1 MKIWKRI
8 RHWRRRAEFEACLEE
23 ELRFHRE
30 MAGGAAFG
38 SMAMALEDS
47 RAVWGFGWLGSVM
60 QDVRY
65 ALRGVR
71 KSPGFALA
79 VVGTIGAALGL
90 NTTVFTVVN
99 AYALRP
105 FAVHDPW
112 ALYEFAWYE
121 KNSNRHRFTWGQY
134 EDLAAR
140 KSPFSAVIAGE
151 NLVAD
156 VEGRTLFG
164 QLVSGN
170 YFTMLGAGVVE
181 GRPLLPRDA
190 NTPGSGAVMV
200 VSYDVWKNKF
210 GGDPTLVGKTLH
222 LRGHAFEVVGIA
234 SPAFAG
240 LESFPCGFW
249 IPLTMDGA
257 VQDGRD
263 LLALR
268 QPEKLQLIGRLAEGM
283 RPETAKAAIMAWA
296 SGFGAEL
303 PAEQRPVGVA
313 MQSSATTVPLTRDAI
328 VTFIPIL
335 TVFGLVLLMACANVS
350 NMMLARAL
358 ARQREIGIR
367 VSLGAGRAR
376 LVRQLLTESV
386 LLAAPA
392 AMLGFAVSQVTIE
405 GARRVLFATVPP
417 AFSAMLMMP
426 ALTPDWRVFGFIL
439 LASVAAT
446 LMFGMVPAIQTTR
459 SRLVEANRGDFS
471 SDYRP
476 ARLRSVL
483 LATQVAVCS
492 LLLIVTAI
500 VLRSQ
505 QRVTARTI
513 GLDLNGVWDVRMAGK
528 HQARA
533 AERLATTPGVEA
545 IAEAWHAPLYG
556 RDRGVAVTPSG
567 SRGAVRTGYNL
578 VSAEYFQVFRIP
590 ILRGRGFT
598 DVETEGFVPVAV
610 VSERA
615 ARRLWPGGNPL
626 GQTVSIPRADRKDP
640 YFDRVPDFTEARVI
654 GVARDVLSGYLATP
668 EDFQSSMIYFPTNA
682 RAANNDSILVRMSG
696 NRRAARQRIVATLDG
711 IAPSIYDMVNP
722 MDDVLEM
729 QIYPFEVV
737 FWVAAFLGGMALV
750 MTVSGIYGVMS
761 YLVNQRTKEI
771 GIRVALGAAAG
782 DVVRMIVKQSARLAL
797 VGVASGVALALA
809 IAPVFAHQMDAIRP
823 YDAMAYGGAV
833 LVVMAAAVAAS
844 FAPSRQAVR
853 VDPMTALRCD

>member
-8 RHWRRRAEFEACLEE
+8 RQRRRRAEFEAGLEE

-38 SMAMALEDS
+38 SVAIALEDS
-47 RAVWGFGWLGSVM
+47 RAVWGFGWLDSLM

-65 ALRGVR
+65 AVRGFR

-90 NTTVFTVVN
+90 NTTAFTVVN

-105 FAVHDPW
+105 FAVQNPW
-112 ALYEFAWYE
+112 SLYGFSWYG
-121 KNSNRHRFTWGQY
+121 KNGQGHRFTWTQY
-134 EDLAAR
+134 QDAAAR
-140 KSPFSAVIAGE
+140 KSPFSELIATD

-164 QLVSGN
+164 QSVSGN
-170 YFTMLGAGVVE
+170 YFTMLGLGVVE

-190 NTPGSGAVMV
+190 SAPGSGAVMV
-200 VSYDVWKNKF
+200 ISYDAWKNKF
-210 GGDPTLVGKTLH
+210 GADPTLVGKTLH

-240 LESFPCGFW
+240 LESFPGGFW
-249 IPLTMDGA
+249 IPLTMDAA
-257 VQDGRD
+257 VQDGPD
-263 LLALR
+263 LLAFPQTERL
-268 QPEKLQLIGRLAEGM
+268 KLIGRLQEGM
-283 RPETAKAAIMAWA
+283 LPETAKAAVMTWA

-303 PAEQRPVGVA
+303 PREQRPVGVV

-328 VTFIPIL
+328 VTFIPIFIA
-335 TVFGLVLLMACANVS
+335 FGLVLLIACANVS

-392 AMLGFAVSQVTIE
+392 AALGFAVSQVTIE
-405 GARRVLFATVPP
+405 EARRVLFATLPP
-417 AFSAMLMMP
+417 AYGALLVMP

-439 LASVAAT
+439 LAAVGAT
-446 LMFGMVPAIQTTR
+446 LMFGMVPALQTTR

-492 LLLIVTAI
+492 LLLIVSAI

-505 QRVTARTI
+505 QRVTARTV

-528 HQARA
+528 CQAKA
-533 AERLATTPGVEA
+533 AERLASTPGVEE
-545 IAEAWHAPLYG
+545 IAAAWHAPLYG
-556 RDRGVAVTPSG
+556 RDRSVAVVPSG
-567 SRGAVRTGYNL
+567 SHAAKRTGYNL
-578 VSAEYFQVFRIP
+578 VSAGYFQVFRIP

-598 DVETEGFVPVAV
+598 AAESEAAAPVAV
-610 VSERA
+610 VSESA
-615 ARRLWPGGNPL
+615 ARRLWFGGDAI
-626 GQTVSIPRADRKDP
+626 GQTVSVPRPDGKDP
-640 YFDRVPDFTEARVI
+640 YYDRVPAFTEARVI
-654 GVARDVLSGYLATP
+654 GVARDVLSGYMAT
-668 EDFQSSMIYFPTNA
+668 SSDRDGPMIYFPTNA
-682 RAANNDSILVRMSG
+682 RAAHNDSVLVRMSG
-696 NRRAARQRIVATLDG
+696 NPREARQRIVAALDG
-711 IAPSIYDMVNP
+711 IAPSIYDMLNP
-722 MDDVLEM
+722 MDGTLAM
-729 QIYPFEVV
+729 QIYPFQVT
-737 FWVAAFLGGMALV
+737 FWVSAFLGGLALM

-761 YLVNQRTKEI
+761 YLVNQRRKEI
-771 GIRVALGAAAG
+771 GIRLALGAASG
-782 DVVRMIVKQSARLAL
+782 DVVRTIVRQSARLAL
-797 VGVASGVALALA
+797 AGVAVGVGLALT
-809 IAPVFAHQMDAIRP
+809 IAPVFAHEMDAIRP

-833 LVVMAAAVAAS
+833 LVVMAAAVGAA
-844 FAPSRQAVR
+844 FAPTRQAVR